1 MVDSPRAERRSDR
14 SLGSGHTLPLAE
26 AAPARHPP
34 WTLTLFSADW
44 FLCVASRM
52 VMNCRYWGLVQR
64 PTPGGGKQGE
74 QVSGREQ
81 ETGKQKASEEK

>member
-1 MVDSPRAERRSDR
+1 MQKGEVTGPWAAGTPSPWQMRHLLGTRPDS
-14 SLGSGHTLPLAE
+14 
-26 AAPARHPP
+26 
-34 WTLTLFSADW
+34 LTLFSADW

-64 PTPGGGKQGE
+64 PTPGGGKQDE

-81 ETGKQKASEEK
+81 ETGKQKAPEEK